1 MEVAALSSKPS
12 ARRVD
17 GGHFP
22 QTIHHQEGLP
32 GELALAAAV
41 IRQVIIDIK
50 QRRPSTRKVGG
61 WLSIGEQLAAV
72 EWICDAQ
79 AVGFWAD
86 LLGLDGPWLQEQLLA
101 AAGLTASLQQKGHS

>member
-1 MEVAALSSKPS
+1 LSSKPTT
-12 ARRVD
+12 RRD
-17 GGHFP
+17 GEGHFP
-22 QTIHHQEGLP
+22 QAIHPQEGLP

-41 IRQVIIDIK
+41 IRQAVIDIQ
-50 QRRPSTRKVGG
+50 QRRPTSRKVGG

-101 AAGLTASLQQKGHS
+101 AAGLAPSLPQKGHA